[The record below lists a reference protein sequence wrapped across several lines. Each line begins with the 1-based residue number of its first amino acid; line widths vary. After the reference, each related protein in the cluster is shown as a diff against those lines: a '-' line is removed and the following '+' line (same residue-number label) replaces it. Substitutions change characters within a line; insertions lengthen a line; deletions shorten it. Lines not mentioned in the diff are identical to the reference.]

1 MRASM
6 TNNLPTV
13 TANGDV
19 ALDATGSGIV
29 PALQS
34 LVANLNHDA
43 KAFDDINVSLHV
55 ESMADGASRSVFSYR
70 AYKHKR

>member
-1 MRASM
+1 MTDHLPVASD
-6 TNNLPTV
+6 
-13 TANGDV
+13 GRDI
-19 ALDATGSGIV
+19 ALSGDATGEGIV

-55 ESMADGASRSVFSYR
+55 KSKPDGATRSVFSYR
-70 AYKHKR
+70 AYKHVRR